1 MGEKLKE
8 AVPPWLRLWEARPK
22 DFIALL
28 CVGACYYLYQDLHES
43 MEARA
48 EESRRT
54 AEVLVE
60 LTAAIR
66 EHNPRLDLIERQLE
80 EIRHERK
87 NQTDSGEIGR

>member
-1 MGEKLKE
+1 MTDKLKDS
-8 AVPPWLRLWEARPK
+8 VPPLLRLWEARPK

-28 CVGACYYLYQDLHES
+28 CVAACWYLYQDLRAEFH
-43 MEARA
+43 ARS

-66 EHNPRLDLIERQLE
+66 EHNPRLDHIDRQLE
-80 EIRHERK
+80 SIRHERE
-87 NQTDSGEIGR
+87 NPTDSGPSGR

>member
-1 MGEKLKE
+1 MTDKLKNS
-8 AVPPWLRLWEARPK
+8 VPPLLRLWEASPR
-22 DFIALL
+22 DFIAIV

-60 LTAAIR
+60 LTSAIR
-66 EHNPRLDLIERQLE
+66 EHNPRLDLIEHQLE
-80 EIRHERK
+80 EIRHEK
-87 NQTDSGEIGR
+87 KD

>member
-1 MGEKLKE
+1 MEGTEEMTEKLQNG
-8 AVPPWLRLWEARPK
+8 VPPLLRLWEARPK

-28 CVGACYYLYQDLHES
+28 CVGACWYLYQDIRAEFR
-43 MEARA
+43 ARS

-66 EHNPRLDLIERQLE
+66 EHNPRLDHIERHLE
-80 EIRHERK
+80 VIRDGKAHEEK
-87 NQTDSGEIGR
+87 